1 MSDEDVRLSGT
12 PNTLIAMAFVA
23 ALLAMGMSL
32 WNTRRIND
40 LAAVVLVDKVI
51 SAKQQKAAGN

>member
-1 MSDEDVRLSGT
+1 MSDDDVRLSGN

-40 LAAVVLVDKVI
+40 LTAVVVADKI
-51 SAKQQKAAGN
+51 LSAQQQKAAGN